1 MYKEDKWKTINTQEN
16 VASGDKAKT
25 EQDCMDKGSDY
36 RALFEATPVPGIN
49 MYTIECQQKDGKWSY
64 TYTPQV
70 DEVNKC
76 TTSNTELA
84 NKFKTAVIAAKSINK
99 NPDVIK
105 DGKCAVSAEE
115 IAKVKA
121 ELAKIEKDTGAISVS
136 WWQDLAGQSLNPG
149 GSSLK
154 TPHQLIAYGI
164 KFEMVLMGAIALALY
179 IWAGMLWMTSG
190 GNSERKDKAM
200 KTLLWVTI
208 GLVVVFSSYAM
219 LRFVFKSLI
228 T

>member
-1 MYKEDKWKTINTQEN
+1 MKKTFFLIIVVLCGFGLVGKANAVSNSKLITQ
-16 VASGDKAKT
+16 VKAKFVSLGAKNSNPTLASTKYAIDVAQTAFIKEQAEKKAQEAKEKADKELLT
-25 EQDCMDKGSDY
+25 EAG
-36 RALFEATPVPGIN
+36 L
-49 MYTIECQQKDGKWSY
+49 
-64 TYTPQV
+64 
-70 DEVNKC
+70 
-76 TTSNTELA
+76 L
-84 NKFKTAVIAAKSINK
+84 KTAQ
-99 NPDVIK
+99 
-105 DGKCAVSAEE
+105 G
-115 IAKVKA
+115 
-121 ELAKIEKDTGAISVS
+121 
-136 WWQDLAGQSLNPG
+136 SLNPG

-219 LRFVFKSLI
+219 LRFVFSSLI
-228 T
+228 TG